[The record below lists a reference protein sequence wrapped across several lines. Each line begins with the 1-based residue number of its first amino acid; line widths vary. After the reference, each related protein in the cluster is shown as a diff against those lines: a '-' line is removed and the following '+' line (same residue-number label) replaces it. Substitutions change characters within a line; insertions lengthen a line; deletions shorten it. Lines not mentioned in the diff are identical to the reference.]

1 MSKRK
6 EIKRLDDQED
16 DIEFHDTFD
25 QPIKAG
31 KEESPPYEIPKEDRT
46 VAAHA
51 FASDID
57 QQKMLAQIKSE
68 VVALRE
74 EVRSLGKRV
83 ERLEKGR

>member
-6 EIKRLDDQED
+6 ETKRLDDQED
-16 DIEFHDTFD
+16 DIEFRNTFD

-31 KEESPPYEIPKEDRT
+31 KAESSPYEIPKEDRAA
-46 VAAHA
+46 AAHA

-74 EVRSLGKRV
+74 EVRSLAKRV
-83 ERLEKGR
+83 ERLEKS

>member
-6 EIKRLDDQED
+6 ETRRLHDQED
-16 DIEFHDTFD
+16 DIEFRNTFD

-31 KEESPPYEIPKEDRT
+31 KSEPLPYEIPKEEHAA
-46 VAAHA
+46 AAHT

-74 EVRSLGKRV
+74 EVRSLGKRI
-83 ERLEKGR
+83 ERLEKS